1 MTEQFDSTRK
11 IHVGGEWVI
20 PADGGFDRR
29 TLVEGAAW
37 SIPVV
42 AVALATPAA
51 AASSP
56 FVCPSVPASSG
67 WTSPQGIKGDST
79 GTGNY
84 GWNSKEQWD
93 NGKEA
98 TRSNYLEYYIEFSF
112 KGVAGHTYN
121 FSWSASAAGADDYAT
136 YAAYD
141 TVIDGKTVYTASTDS
156 KYGGGAGFL
165 DPNTSTPVA
174 ASATF
179 TQSADGTYT
188 FRYKVRLSQL
198 TAPQNSNHNLLINM
212 PTLTCS

>member
-1 MTEQFDSTRK
+1 MTQQFESTRK

-51 AASSP
+51 AASTA

-67 WTSPQGIKGDST
+67 WTGAQGITGDSS
-79 GTGNY
+79 GPGKY
-84 GWNSKEQWD
+84 YWNQEQWD
-93 NGKEA
+93 NGKDA
-98 TRSNYLEYYIEFSF
+98 TQSGSLEYYIEFSF

-121 FSWSASAAGADDYAT
+121 FSWSAYANGADAAASYV
-136 YAAYD
+136 AYD
-141 TVIDGKTVYTASTDS
+141 TVIDGKTVYTASSDS
-156 KYGGGAGFL
+156 TYGGGAGFL
-165 DPNTSTPVA
+165 DPNTSAPVA

-179 TQSADGTYT
+179 TPTVDGTYT
-188 FRYKVRLSQL
+188 FRYKIRLSQL
-198 TAPQNSNHNLLINM
+198 KTSQHSNHNILIKM
-212 PTLTCS
+212 PALTCS